1 MLIVH
6 SCASTQSLAII
17 SGDTEK
23 WTDFLRSPWLWSFVR
38 SSASTDGK
46 AVRANDTN
54 IAGRADD
61 VCLSTSLLSL
71 VPLTD
76 LSICTTWKVAEA
88 NSAHWTG
95 ATIKTR
101 RTFELAVY
109 QGIRC
114 TSLPILVSRTER
126 RAGACWRFAE
136 FPSTHGAMAALQISC
151 RTTKLTGYQGIRR
164 TSLLTLVILTGRS
177 IGACGEIAEFPSTRG
192 AMAAL
197 QTCRTSELTIDNLRS
212 CSAFLVAAGEGSC

>member
-23 WTDFLRSPWLWSFVR
+23 RTGLLRSPWLWSFVR

-61 VCLSTSLLSL
+61 VCLSTSLLGL

-76 LSICTTWKVAEA
+76 LSICTAWKVTELR
-88 NSAHWTG
+88 SAHWTV
-95 ATIKTR
+95 ATITTR
-101 RTFELAVY
+101 RTSELAVY

-126 RAGACWRFAE
+126 RAGACWRIAE
-136 FPSTHGAMAALQISC
+136 FPSTHGAMAALQTW

-177 IGACGEIAEFPSTRG
+177 IGACGEIAEFPSTHG

-197 QTCRTSELTIDNLRS
+197 QTCWTSELTIDNLRV